1 MNRAGLAV
9 TLTLAVL
16 VGSIFGFYAQ
26 LDLDLAG
33 LFFNPD
39 THMFNINGQSWAS
52 CSRDASLW
60 LVALLSAP
68 AFIAIGSKLVL
79 PRRRM
84 LIGGQKAA
92 FLVLTLALG
101 PGIIANVVFKDHWG
115 RFRPI
120 SVTEFGGADRFTPW
134 WDPRGECSGNC
145 SFVAGEPAG
154 TFWTLAPPQWRLLAY
169 SAALAFGAWTSR
181 DRHVGLS
188 ALVLRPARI
197 ANVA

>member
-1 MNRAGLAV
+1 M
-9 TLTLAVL
+9 
-16 VGSIFGFYAQ
+16 
-26 LDLDLAG
+26 
-33 LFFNPD
+33 
-39 THMFNINGQSWAS
+39 
-52 CSRDASLW
+52 
-60 LVALLSAP
+60 
-68 AFIAIGSKLVL
+68 
-79 PRRRM
+79 
-84 LIGGQKAA
+84 
-92 FLVLTLALG
+92 LTLALG
-101 PGIIANVVFKDHWG
+101 SGIIANVIFKDHWG
-115 RFRPI
+115 QFRPI

-154 TFWTLAPPQWRLLAY
+154 TFWTLAPAALAPPQWRLLAY

>member
-1 MNRAGLAV
+1 MRAHGEIEKRGNIVARTKCPRPDAAARAHVPQYPKSARVRRPPKAMILAFFK
-9 TLTLAVL
+9 LA
-16 VGSIFGFYAQ
+16 Y
-26 LDLDLAG
+26 
-33 LFFNPD
+33 
-39 THMFNINGQSWAS
+39 
-52 CSRDASLW
+52 
-60 LVALLSAP
+60 
-68 AFIAIGSKLVL
+68 K
-79 PRRRM
+79 
-84 LIGGQKAA
+84 KAA

-101 PGIIANVVFKDHWG
+101 SGIIANVIFKDHWG

-154 TFWTLAPPQWRLLAY
+154 TFWTLAPAALAPPQWHLLAY